1 MGLLNSAVKPRWRK
15 IILHRNALWSL
26 GAALAVW
33 GAFGNVRLP
42 AIAPSVKVLDA
53 TGPVLTFT
61 AMGFAVSVTALAL
74 ILALPLNRAVALMLV
89 NTETDEPVQIS
100 EVDGKLMASDP
111 KTNKPLQSIPT
122 QTSTTGYLNL
132 VFVFVWTA
140 VANVW
145 ASLVAILAAV
155 VVGNELL
162 LSSESPVTHAIV
174 AILSGSLTYASLQM
188 FAALL
193 TIFEVAEFFQGLSR
207 HQLQVNASTQS
218 NKPA

>member
-1 MGLLNSAVKPRWRK
+1 MGLLQDAVRPRWRR
-15 IILHRNALWSL
+15 IISHPNARWSL

-33 GAFGNVRLP
+33 CAFGNVRLP
-42 AIAPSVKVLDA
+42 AITPSVKVLDA

-100 EVDGKLMASDP
+100 ELDGKLMASDP

-155 VVGNELL
+155 FAGNDLL
-162 LSSESPVTHAIV
+162 LSSDSPATHAIV
-174 AILSGSLTYASLQM
+174 AMLSGSLAYASLQM
-188 FAALL
+188 FSALL
-193 TIFEVAEFFQGLSR
+193 TIFHVAEFFQDLSR
-207 HQLQVNASTQS
+207 HQLQVNASAHNT
-218 NKPA
+218 KGA

>member
-1 MGLLNSAVKPRWRK
+1 MGLLQSAVKPRWRE
-15 IILHRNALWSL
+15 IAFHRNALCSL
-26 GAALAVW
+26 AISLAIWV
-33 GAFGNVRLP
+33 AFGNVRLP

-89 NTETDEPVQIS
+89 NTDSDEPVQIS
-100 EVDGKLMASDP
+100 ERGGKLMASDP
-111 KTNKPLQSIPT
+111 RTNEVFRSIPT

-132 VFVFVWTA
+132 VFVFIWTA

-145 ASLVAILAAV
+145 ASLVAISAAV
-155 VVGNELL
+155 MVGNELL
-162 LSSESPVTHAIV
+162 LSSESPAAHLIV
-174 AILSGSLTYASLQM
+174 AVIGGSLAYATLQM

-193 TIFEVAEFFQGLSR
+193 TIFQVAEFFQELSR
-207 HQLQVNASTQS
+207 YQLQVNAVQEDDGRL
-218 NKPA
+218 